1 MHRSSWTLSQP
12 PGKGATRLRAG
23 TFVACNLIIFL
34 LSARVFGA
42 EESLQGPDVTIIAGE
57 EKTIYEYR
65 QGRELRMVKIVPAWG
80 KPYYLVP
87 RDQTSG
93 YGDLEKADM
102 LLPSWVIIEF

>member
-12 PGKGATRLRAG
+12 PGKGARRLRTGA
-23 TFVACNLIIFL
+23 FVVTLFL
-34 LSARVFGA
+34 LSAHGFGA

-57 EKTIYEYR
+57 ERTIYEYR
-65 QGRELRMVKIVPAWG
+65 QGSELRMVKVVPTWG
-80 KPYYLVP
+80 KAYYLVP